1 MRTVCIVL
9 VVITSAGTI
18 HFSLCPTVCTL
29 PQWNIAL
36 IVIGASAMLFSLVTA
51 VFITV
56 TLGVSYFSKSKLC
69 QVVLVQTK
77 LGMLF

>member
-9 VVITSAGTI
+9 VVITSAGAI

-36 IVIGASAMLFSLVTA
+36 IVIGASAMLFTLLTAIAITPIVTNY
-51 VFITV
+51 
-56 TLGVSYFSKSKLC
+56 LHSNSELC
-69 QVVLVQTK
+69 QVVVPSST
-77 LGMLF
+77 